1 MSMQAALNAQKRDGS
16 GKGVA
21 RKLRAS
27 GHVPAVLY
35 GGTGDSVPLILN
47 TREAERLFRS
57 VSVENTIIELSVE
70 GGETVQ
76 TLVREIQTHPYRNE
90 VVHVDFLR
98 LQKGVS
104 VEMNIPLRFEGTP
117 RGVKND
123 GGVLDHVL
131 HDIHIRCIPSVIPDE
146 AVLDVSAL
154 EIGDTLHV
162 SDIALPEGVEILTDG
177 TLTVCAVHAPRIVKT
192 DEDEGDEETPVVR
205 LGGAAADEESEAD

>member
-27 GHVPAVLY
+27 GQVPAVLY
-35 GGTGDSVPLILN
+35 GGSGDSIPLILN

-131 HDIHIRCIPSVIPDE
+131 HDIHIRCIPSMIPDE
-146 AVLDVSAL
+146 AVLDVSGL
-154 EIGDTLHV
+154 EIGGTLHV
-162 SDIALPEGVEILTDG
+162 SDLTLPEGVEILTDG
-177 TLTVCAVHAPRIVKT
+177 ALTVCAVHAPRIVTT
-192 DEDEGDEETPVVR
+192 DEDTGDDETPVVR
-205 LGGAAADEESEAD
+205 LGGAADEDSAEG